1 MPVGYRGIDLVKSK
15 GHADVDPIDPV
26 LEADVLP
33 KFNMHLY
40 QSSVTKTHVKWIGK
54 NCKPCFKDATTI
66 AMPWKH
72 HDSSVAD
79 PFPKSGKFSESDAE
93 RLHEFVI
100 TLHKPAPSLLYAV
113 GLSHTW
119 KYAGHIPILKDSKGK
134 VLTLAEFLRMP
145 NFKGCKVAAGTLLPS
160 GTACLTHTT
169 PPATRLEDIQP
180 KTGDMEVAKIPCRK
194 VLAEKEKK
202 KKRNKDEAK
211 AGALERVA
219 KATGEKHAGEEGTS
233 RPKKKKM
240 HHDSPLTELNSEHVS
255 SPMPINQSQPLYV
268 LANEAHVYE
277 NVSVR

>member
-1 MPVGYRGIDLVKSK
+1 M
-15 GHADVDPIDPV
+15 
-26 LEADVLP
+26 
-33 KFNMHLY
+33 
-40 QSSVTKTHVKWIGK
+40 
-54 NCKPCFKDATTI
+54 KDRRATTI
-66 AMPWKH
+66 AMPWRY

-79 PFPKSGKFSESDAE
+79 PFPKSGKFSESNAE
-93 RLHEFVI
+93 KLHEFVI
-100 TLHKPAPSLLYAV
+100 TLHKPAPSLSYAV
-113 GLSHTW
+113 GLFHTW
-119 KYAGHIPILKDSKGK
+119 KYAGHIPILKDLKGK

-180 KTGDMEVAKIPCRK
+180 KTGDME
-194 VLAEKEKK
+194 
-202 KKRNKDEAK
+202 

-219 KATGEKHAGEEGTS
+219 KATGKKRAGEEGTS

-255 SPMPINQSQPLYV
+255 SPMPINRSQPLYV

-277 NVSVR
+277 NVSVRRLDALRNLIDE